1 MKFFP
6 FGIIANLLLYLL
18 GFYTYMNLFEIINCI
33 NIELLKVIEK
43 IIENFRTISNKKLS
57 SLISLV
63 NQTR

>member
-43 IIENFRTISNKKLS
+43 IIENFRTISNKNS
-57 SLISLV
+57 PA
-63 NQTR
+63 

>member
-18 GFYTYMNLFEIINCI
+18 GFYTYMNLFEKINCI

-43 IIENFRTISNKKLS
+43 IIENFRTIS
-57 SLISLV
+57 LI
-63 NQTR
+63 QFGC